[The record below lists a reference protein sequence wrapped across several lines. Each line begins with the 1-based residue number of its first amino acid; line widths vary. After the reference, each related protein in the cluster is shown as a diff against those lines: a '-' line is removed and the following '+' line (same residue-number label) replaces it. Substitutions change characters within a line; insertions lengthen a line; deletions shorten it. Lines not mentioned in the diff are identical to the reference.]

1 MRLPTFRDRNRRQS
15 QFGSLLDTF
24 FQDLESDF
32 FGGGFGH
39 LGNTDIYEKDG
50 NLHYETE
57 MPGLKKED
65 IKIRVSGDELIV
77 TGEVQ
82 EQKEEKNANFLR
94 RGRRYGRFR
103 RTFPLPEEV
112 EDPEKIKAKFEDGI
126 LHIQAPLSKPIGE
139 EGAIDVEI
147 E

>member
-1 MRLPTFRDRNRRQS
+1 MRLPTFRGRSGRQS

-50 NLHYETE
+50 KLHYETE

-65 IKIRVSGDELIV
+65 IKIKARDGELIV
-77 TGEVQ
+77 TGEENSKKKRKVPITC
-82 EQKEEKNANFLR
+82 EGGAVMEGSE
-94 RGRRYGRFR
+94 G
-103 RTFPLPEEV
+103 
-112 EDPEKIKAKFEDGI
+112 
-126 LHIQAPLSKPIGE
+126 LSPYPKK
-139 EGAIDVEI
+139 
-147 E
+147 